1 MSSEEFWKDTP
12 DLFLSYRTSFLNK
25 KKKEMEETNFKCWL
39 QGLYLHD
46 GNSVLNE
53 RLTVSISRMLGG
65 KGKFSEQTYP
75 KQPHDLFKENE
86 EKTIEKEKEKKHNDY
101 FKSFNYFASIKQ
113 KFKEK
118 IKKGE

>member
-1 MSSEEFWKDTP
+1 MSSEEFWKDNP

-65 KGKFSEQTYP
+65 KGKFSEQTYT
-75 KQPHDLFKENE
+75 KQPYDLFKENE

>member
-1 MSSEEFWKDTP
+1 MSSEEFWKDNP

-75 KQPHDLFKENE
+75 KQPYDLFKENE

-113 KFKEK
+113 KFTEK